1 MIELIL
7 TLTGIISSNG
17 SLHQSLHPLTNNHL
31 LVRAKIMCLFCVVD
45 QTETIAT
52 RIYILIDDDLV
63 ASNVDI
69 ALDLRQLQGAIR
81 LNAALRA

>member
-1 MIELIL
+1 
-7 TLTGIISSNG
+7 
-17 SLHQSLHPLTNNHL
+17 
-31 LVRAKIMCLFCVVD
+31 MCLFCVVD

-69 ALDLRQLQGAIR
+69 ALDLRQLQRAIR